1 MKTTQFGHRSRH
13 SFGTAARFGA
23 VLGSATF
30 LLFNAPAWAQE
41 PTAAETAAARD
52 LAIEG
57 MKLADSERCGQAI
70 EKLDRAEKLR
80 HSPIVLGRLGEC
92 RIQVGKLVDGIEDLQ
107 RLLHESPPPNP
118 PAMLLRARERAQA
131 ALDAAKPNLAYLAIS
146 VSGPTEN
153 VTVTIDGQPVS
164 SLLLDRERPTDP
176 GEHVIEATA
185 TGYNKATRRLAIS
198 AGEKQEVAIKLTPDP
213 QAQAAAPV
221 NATNATNAATSK
233 PADEAKEAKPAVITP
248 TPAAT
253 TQQDKSV
260 EPGSSGGRTLSYILM
275 GAGTAIAA
283 TGGVFG
289 YLALN
294 DKHNLDGQC
303 PSNSCVPSSKG
314 TLDAANS
321 KATIA
326 TVFVGSG
333 AGVLALGAII
343 YFASGPS
350 GKEQPPTASVEAH
363 AYVGLGHAGVVGTF

>member
-1 MKTTQFGHRSRH
+1 MKTTQLGHRSRH

-41 PTAAETAAARD
+41 PTAADTAAARD

-70 EKLDRAEKLR
+70 DKLDRAEKLR

-92 RIQVGKLVDGIEDLQ
+92 RIQVGKFVEGIEDLQ

-118 PAMLLRARERAQA
+118 PANLSKARERAQA

-146 VSGPTEN
+146 VSGPNEN

-176 GEHVIEATA
+176 GEHVVEATA
-185 TGYNKATRRLAIS
+185 AGYNKATRRLAIS
-198 AGEKQEVAIKLTPDP
+198 AGERQEVALKLTPDP

-221 NATNATNAATSK
+221 NATNATASK
-233 PADEAKEAKPAVITP
+233 PADEVIGAKPAVTTP
-248 TPAAT
+248 RPVAT
-253 TQQDKSV
+253 AQQDKAV
-260 EPGSSGGRTLSYILM
+260 EPGSSGGRTLSYVLM
-275 GAGTAIAA
+275 GAGTAIVA

-303 PSNSCVPSSKG
+303 PNNSCAPSSKG
-314 TLDAANS
+314 TLDAANR
-321 KATIA
+321 KATVA
-326 TVFVGSG
+326 TVLGGSG

-343 YFASGPS
+343 YFASGS
-350 GKEQPPTASVEAH
+350 SEKERPPTASVDAH
-363 AYVGLGHAGVVGTF
+363 AYVGLGQAGVVGSF

>member
-1 MKTTQFGHRSRH
+1 MKTTQFGHRPRH
-13 SFGTAARFGA
+13 SIGTAARFGA

-30 LLFNAPAWAQE
+30 LLLNAPAWAQD
-41 PTAAETAAARD
+41 PTAADTAAARD

-57 MKLADSERCGQAI
+57 LKLADSERCGQAI

-92 RIQVGKLVDGIEDLQ
+92 RIQVGKFVDGIEDLQ
-107 RLLHESPPPNP
+107 RLLHESLPPNP
-118 PAMLLRARERAQA
+118 PANLSHARERAQA
-131 ALDAAKPNLAYLAIS
+131 ALDAAKPSLAYLSIS

-153 VTVTIDGQPVS
+153 VTVTLDGQSVS

-185 TGYNKATRRLAIS
+185 PGYNKATRRLAIS
-198 AGEKQEVAIKLTPDP
+198 SGERQEVALKLTPDP
-213 QAQAAAPV
+213 LAPVAAPLNAAASRPTDEAV
-221 NATNATNAATSK
+221 ESK
-233 PADEAKEAKPAVITP
+233 PAATTP

-253 TQQDKSV
+253 APQDKSV
-260 EPGSSGGRTLSYILM
+260 EPGSSNGRTFSYILM

-294 DKHNLDGQC
+294 DKHSLDGKC
-303 PSNSCVPSSKG
+303 PSDACVPSSKG
-314 TLDAANS
+314 TLDSANQ
-321 KATIA
+321 KATVA
-326 TVFVGSG
+326 TVLVGSG
-333 AGVLALGAII
+333 VGALALGAII

-350 GKEQPPTASVEAH
+350 EKERPPTASIDAH
-363 AYVGLGHAGVVGTF
+363 AYVGLGQAGVVGTF

>member
-1 MKTTQFGHRSRH
+1 MKSTQFGHRPRH

-30 LLFNAPAWAQE
+30 LLFNAPAWAQD
-41 PTAAETAAARD
+41 PTAADTAAARD

-57 MKLADSERCGQAI
+57 LKLADSERCGQAI

-92 RIQVGKLVDGIEDLQ
+92 RIQVGKFVDGIEDLQ
-107 RLLHESPPPNP
+107 RLLHESLPSNP
-118 PAMLLRARERAQA
+118 PANLSHARERAQA

-153 VTVTIDGQPVS
+153 VTVTLDGQSVS
-164 SLLLDRERPTDP
+164 TLLLDRERPTDP

-185 TGYNKATRRLAIS
+185 PGYNKAIRRLAIS
-198 AGEKQEVAIKLTPDP
+198 AGERQEVALKLTLDP
-213 QAQAAAPV
+213 QAQVAAPV
-221 NATNATNAATSK
+221 SPAAGK
-233 PADEAKEAKPAVITP
+233 PADDAVEAKPATTTP
-248 TPAAT
+248 TPAAHA
-253 TQQDKSV
+253 QQDKPV
-260 EPGSSGGRTLSYILM
+260 EPDSSGSKTISYILM

-294 DKHNLDGQC
+294 DKHSLDGKC
-303 PSNSCVPSSKG
+303 PGNECVPSSKG
-314 TLDAANS
+314 TLDAANQR
-321 KATIA
+321 A
-326 TVFVGSG
+326 TVATVLLGSG

-343 YFASGPS
+343 YFASGS
-350 GKEQPPTASVEAH
+350 SEKERPPTTASVDAH